1 MPAMRQLAHDLRQR
15 MLAVQGHY
23 LESRWMP
30 SSLDESALLRSW
42 DRCTSAG
49 LRPQHRVE
57 FDPVGRARMSEL
69 DDRYGGFARTARP
82 EMDRLLQSFNQS
94 DYAVLLA
101 SPEGV
106 LIDALGHP
114 DNQSLR
120 LKSLARR
127 GVDIGERRVGTT
139 APSVA
144 AAEWHPQ
151 LVHADAHWCEDNRV
165 FFCVAA
171 PIEGPQGEH
180 VAVIDV
186 TGAQRVPQFDALALV
201 REAAVAIENL
211 LFRAESGEVL
221 VRFHHRAELL
231 GTPAEAIVTVDASG
245 RVRAA
250 NRAALRYLNR
260 MRPELAV
267 AGFEALFGRRLAPLL
282 SRDGLPRR
290 IELHLATGP
299 VVQAVVE
306 GPPRGSAATPAQ
318 ALFESAG
325 AEADLTLEGA
335 LEQSRRAGAVLL
347 ERALAGVLEA
357 PVRAHFDAAAW
368 DLLAARAAPAQLDAL
383 RGCAAALRRSG
394 ARPPFGGEAVESA
407 WQAAGF
413 ALAPPLQ
420 GASAAASAPPTRLR
434 DLEADHM
441 RAVLARCGG
450 NVSRAARELG
460 VSRNTLYRRL
470 GSGAP

>member
-1 MPAMRQLAHDLRQR
+1 

-30 SSLDESALLRSW
+30 ASLDESALLRSW
-42 DRCTSAG
+42 DRCTHAG

-57 FDPVGRARMSEL
+57 FDPVGRARMAEL
-69 DDRYGGFARTARP
+69 EDRYGLFARTARP

-101 SPEGV
+101 SPDGV

-120 LKSLARR
+120 LRALARR

-144 AAEWHPQ
+144 AAEWQAQ

-211 LFRAESGEVL
+211 LFRAGPGEVL

-231 GTPAEAIVTVDASG
+231 GTPAEAIVAVDTDG
-245 RVRAA
+245 RVCAA

-260 MRPELAV
+260 TRPELAV

-282 SRDGLPRR
+282 ARDGLPRR

-299 VVQAVVE
+299 VVQAVVH
-306 GPPRGSAATPAQ
+306 GPLRATTSPAMSAQ
-318 ALFESAG
+318 APD
-325 AEADLTLEGA
+325 EAADATLEGA
-335 LEQSRRAGAVLL
+335 LERARHAGAVLA
-347 ERALAGVLEA
+347 EHALAGLLEA
-357 PVRAHFDAAAW
+357 PVRAQFEPAAW
-368 DLLAARAAPAQLDAL
+368 DQLAARVAPAQLDAL
-383 RGCAAALRRSG
+383 RACAAALRRSG
-394 ARPPFGGEAVESA
+394 ARPPYGIA
-407 WQAAGF
+407 
-413 ALAPPLQ
+413 ALAAAWP
-420 GASAAASAPPTRLR
+420 GAAAPAETPPPAATATRLR
-434 DLEADHM
+434 DLEAGHM
-441 RAVLARCGG
+441 RATLARCGG

-470 GSGAP
+470 GRG